1 MITKSFELRA
11 NVAYFVPAK
20 SVKLC
25 KETLM
30 PVSAESE
37 VPSFSF
43 NHRLAD
49 DIMFFGLCH
58 GAAGTKTV
66 VISNEHETVFLWIKG
81 TRKHT
86 YRIKATTLS
95 IDLAL
100 ENLTKAYLTDDKLT
114 DGTLGDI
121 IGDVVRE
128 WLFTTSGL
136 KFDWTLAC
144 KWRKEFVYFQVVKEH
159 FNSTSIS
166 VAPFGKKAFHSDL
179 KTHPLDAVRADDAP
193 SSKIV

>member
-20 SVKLC
+20 SARLC

-43 NHRLAD
+43 NHRLAHD
-49 DIMFFGLCH
+49 VKFFGICH
-58 GAAGTKTV
+58 GESNVKTV
-66 VISNEHETVFLWIKG
+66 IVSNENETVYLWVNG
-81 TRKHT
+81 SRKYT
-86 YRIKATTLS
+86 YRIKGVTLS
-95 IDLAL
+95 VDKAL
-100 ENLTKAYLTDDKLT
+100 ENLAKAYFTDDKLT
-114 DGTLGDI
+114 TGVVGGI
-121 IGDVVRE
+121 INTVVEE
-128 WLFTTSGL
+128 WLFSTCGL

-144 KWRKEFVYFQVVKEH
+144 KWRKEFVYFQVIKEG
-159 FNSTSIS
+159 FNSTS
-166 VAPFGKKAFHSDL
+166 VKMLPFGKPAFHSDL
-179 KTHPLDAVRADDAP
+179 KTHPLDTLRLGDAP

>member
-37 VPSFSF
+37 IPSFSF
-43 NHRLAD
+43 NHRLNPHVK
-49 DIMFFGLCH
+49 FFGICH
-58 GAAGTKTV
+58 GSSGNKTV
-66 VISNEHETVFLWIKG
+66 IVSNEHETVFLWVHG
-81 TRKHT
+81 ARKQT
-86 YRIKATTLS
+86 YRIKGITLS
-95 IDLAL
+95 VDQAL
-100 ENLTKAYLTDDKLT
+100 ENLTKAYLTDDKLVNDVT
-114 DGTLGDI
+114 GSI
-121 IGDVVRE
+121 IADVVRE

-144 KWRKEFVYFQVVKEH
+144 KWRKEFVYFQVVKES
-159 FNSTSIS
+159 FNSTSLSI
-166 VAPFGKKAFHSDL
+166 APFGKKSFHSDL
-179 KTHPLDAVRADDAP
+179 KTHPLDAVLSTDAP
-193 SSKIV
+193 SSSIR